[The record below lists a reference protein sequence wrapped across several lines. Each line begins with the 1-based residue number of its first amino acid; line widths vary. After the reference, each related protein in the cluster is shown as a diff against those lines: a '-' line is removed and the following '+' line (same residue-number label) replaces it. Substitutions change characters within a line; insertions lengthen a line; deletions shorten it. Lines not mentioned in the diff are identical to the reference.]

1 MSDKR
6 NDPISWQDV
15 PNAEERFQQLRDRD
29 LELTNVALGLQMR
42 TRITALEHEI
52 AMFRKLEKTWKIS
65 KLRKA
70 FLSVSG
76 LIRRIVK
83 RFG

>member
-1 MSDKR
+1 MNENR
-6 NDPISWQDV
+6 HEAITWQDTQ
-15 PNAEERFQQLRDRD
+15 NAEERFQQLRDRD
-29 LELTNVALGLQMR
+29 LEVTQVALGLQMR
-42 TRITALEHEI
+42 TRITALEHENS
-52 AMFRKLEKTWKIS
+52 MFRSMENTWRIS

>member
-1 MSDKR
+1 MNEKK
-6 NDPISWQDV
+6 NEPISWQDV
-15 PNAEERFQQLRDRD
+15 PNAEERLQQLRDRD

-42 TRITALEHEI
+42 TRITALEDEN
-52 AMFRKLEKTWKIS
+52 AMFRKLENTWKVS

-70 FLSVSG
+70 FLSVSS